1 MYVAKA
7 STDALTRRV
16 SPRPPFASRSPQT
29 RISPICSRSASRGSV
44 RPCVPTVWR
53 WGSYHK
59 GVARRCAHQ
68 STALSRADAH
78 TAHAQ
83 LHTHTHNRPRTQLLS
98 CSRAAR
104 TLPLARCAADVAQ
117 ATELLLNLGE
127 VLQWEGREAAAN
139 ASFAIGVARGVW
151 QHPQQRPSH
160 WVSGLRAQPWW
171 DLREHPVVRKLLQPR
186 ALATLREEGVS
197 LLRRQSGTPS
207 RGAGGAGGAA
217 DGASGIGGVG
227 AAAAF
232 QPYYSAAL
240 AAGTWSDVTLALS
253 GARQPGAA
261 HAPRS
266 YALYASL
273 GEEATTMVMGS
284 AYFSVL
290 TPGAQLR
297 RHCGPTNLR
306 LRVHIGL
313 RVADGAAMRVGDETR
328 AWASGAALA
337 FDDSFE
343 HEVWNASPE
352 PRLVFIVDVWHPQ
365 LTTDEQRLAALD
377 EVGRQRYRRTVLAL
391 RNGHGLPEEHDL
403 VAERRVRTVY

>member
-1 MYVAKA
+1 MADGLLSA
-7 STDALTRRV
+7 RLR
-16 SPRPPFASRSPQT
+16 SRA
-29 RISPICSRSASRGSV
+29 R
-44 RPCVPTVWR
+44 CV
-53 WGSYHK
+53 G
-59 GVARRCAHQ
+59 
-68 STALSRADAH
+68 ALSGPRLGIACALASARPGAH
-78 TAHAQ
+78 
-83 LHTHTHNRPRTQLLS
+83 
-98 CSRAAR
+98 CAR
-104 TLPLARCAADVAQ
+104 LTWRVAQ
-117 ATELLLNLGE
+117 HI
-127 VLQWEGREAAAN
+127 GR
-139 ASFAIGVARGVW
+139 
-151 QHPQQRPSH
+151 
-160 WVSGLRAQPWW
+160 
-171 DLREHPVVRKLLQPR
+171 
-186 ALATLREEGVS
+186 
-197 LLRRQSGTPS
+197 
-207 RGAGGAGGAA
+207 
-217 DGASGIGGVG
+217 GASGIGGVG

-240 AAGTWSDVTLALS
+240 AAGNWSDVTLALS